1 MHANRFVKNHGPS
14 IEYDL
19 PRLEV
24 LAHICEQVAGVMT
37 ARVLHADMPRQKV
50 VYERLVLTEPMES
63 KIDDLEI
70 MSRVG
75 RLLANMHTA
84 EFTVT
89 PDFSAEPYPLES
101 LGIDQHDAKV
111 LSEALPPGWFH
122 SDFWHG
128 NVFVPD
134 VGNIVVIDPLPAAF
148 MFSRKYILASGALDV
163 AMMYMGLL
171 IRNPLLMQCFLS
183 VPNHM
188 AAAETFLMS
197 YLEQRDACS
206 MKIIS
211 VLRKVIRCLAEKW
224 ISEFSARLVWP
235 ICAAKRT
242 LATKSILAMEKTEAW
257 RKI

>member
-24 LAHICEQVAGVMT
+24 LAHICEQVAGVTT

-101 LGIDQHDAKV
+101 LGIDQHDAKM
-111 LSEALPPGWFH
+111 LTEALPPGWFH

-128 NVFVPD
+128 NVFVLD

-148 MFSRKYILASGALDV
+148 MFSRKHILASGALDV
-163 AMMYMGLL
+163 AMMYMSLL
-171 IRNPLLMQCFLS
+171 LVHPLLKQFFLS
-183 VPNHM
+183 APPHM
-188 AAAETFLMS
+188 AAAEKFLMS

-206 MKIIS
+206 KQIVTS
-211 VLRKVIRCLAEKW
+211 LRRVIRCLAEIWVSKL
-224 ISEFSARLVWP
+224 SARLVWP

-242 LATKSILAMEKTEAW
+242 LATKSILAMEKTEEW